1 MKLTEQQKD
10 TSYLLRLTRKLQKN
24 YWSGGM
30 NRSFV
35 LVCQELGIPN
45 IEYHNIARKQV
56 RGTSVQEWA
65 DFDVLQFTE
74 HQKLLSQFE
83 KETLT
88 SYLKECMEALR
99 L

>member
-1 MKLTEQQKD
+1 
-10 TSYLLRLTRKLQKN
+10 
-24 YWSGGM
+24 M

-65 DFDVLQFTE
+65 DFDVTQFTE
-74 HQKLLSQFE
+74 HQKLLTQSE
-83 KETLT
+83 KEILS
-88 SYLKECMEALR
+88 SYLSKCEKKLHLPSKNLAGGLHWKG
-99 L
+99 

>member
-1 MKLTEQQKD
+1 
-10 TSYLLRLTRKLQKN
+10 
-24 YWSGGM
+24 M

-65 DFDVLQFTE
+65 DFDVTQFTE
-74 HQKLLSQFE
+74 HQKLLTQSE
-83 KETLT
+83 KEILS
-88 SYLKECMEALR
+88 SYLSKCEKKLHLSSKNLAGGLHWKD
-99 L
+99 